1 MFNKLKEDLDELLA
15 HKVISEETASA
26 IESYY
31 QYKEN
36 QSPSKLLI
44 VFGVLGALLGGLG
57 IILVFAH
64 NWDNFSVGVKCV
76 LSLLPLLLGQMLCGY
91 TLLKKPTSVAW
102 RESCSVFLFFGV
114 GASISLIAQT
124 YHISGDFPTFIMT
137 WMLLCLPLVYLMQ
150 SQVTSLLYLLGIT
163 VFCINKNYF
172 QYSNDENL
180 TYWLLLLGIIPNY
193 YFLIKKQLKTNFTTL
208 HHWFITLS
216 TTIGIGS
223 LVNGNANE
231 TLLIYVFV
239 LLFSCFYLIGKLPL
253 FSSLKTVTNSYALA
267 GKIGLLYL
275 LFMQSFRWFWEDI
288 ESNKTN
294 IQSVVFGVI
303 LFLFAIASYLLYQSI
318 AKKRATVDNLIQY
331 VFLALLL
338 FFFILQMNLLAVV
351 VLTNFYLL
359 LIGIQEISKGNTTNS
374 LARMNFG
381 ILIVAILVTCRFF
394 DTEMSFVIRG
404 ILFIV
409 VGIGFFAL
417 NYFMLRKKK
426 KNEQ

>member
-1 MFNKLKEDLDELLA
+1 MLNKIKDDLDELLA

-26 IESYY
+26 IASYY

-76 LSLLPLLLGQMLCGY
+76 LSLLPLLLGQILCGF
-91 TLLKKPTSVAW
+91 TLFKKPESLAW
-102 RESCSVFLFFGV
+102 RESSAVFLFFAV

-124 YHISGDFPTFIMT
+124 YHISGDFPTFVMT
-137 WMLLCLPLVYLMQ
+137 WMLLCLPLVYLMK
-150 SQVTSLLYLLGIT
+150 SQVTSLLYLIGIT

-172 QYSNDENL
+172 HHPKIENY

-193 YFLIKKQLKTNFTTL
+193 YFLIKNQLKSNFTTL
-208 HHWFITLS
+208 HHWFITIS

-223 LVNGNANE
+223 LVNGNSNE

-253 FSSLKTVTNSYALA
+253 FSTLKIAVNSYALV

-288 ESNKTN
+288 ENNKTN
-294 IQSVVFGVI
+294 IQSVVFGVT
-303 LFLFAIASYLLYQSI
+303 LVLFAIASYLLYLSI
-318 AKKRATVDNLIQY
+318 SKKKTTFDNLIQY
-331 VFLALLL
+331 AFLALLL
-338 FFFILQMNLLAVV
+338 FFFVLQINLLAVV
-351 VLTNFYLL
+351 VLINFYLL

-374 LARMNFG
+374 LSRMNFG
-381 ILIVAILVTCRFF
+381 ILIVAILITCRFF
-394 DTEMSFVIRG
+394 DTDMSFVIRG
-404 ILFIV
+404 ILFIL

-426 KNEQ
+426 QNGQ